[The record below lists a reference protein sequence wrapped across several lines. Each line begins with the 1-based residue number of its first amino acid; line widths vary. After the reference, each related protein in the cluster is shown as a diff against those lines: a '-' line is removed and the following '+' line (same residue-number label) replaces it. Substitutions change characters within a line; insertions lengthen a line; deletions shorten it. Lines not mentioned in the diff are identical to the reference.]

1 MRSYLLCA
9 AALALVGCGQTTTT
23 FVKSDTTLGRVVVY
37 RNGVAYFERYAEVQG
52 DSLKLNVPHDKVD
65 DFLKSLTVV
74 DAATGEPA
82 PISYPSAPTSG
93 GTIDMKVGFGKSTG
107 THKLRLSYVTEAPS
121 WKPSYRVVVGKSG
134 KVSLQGWAI
143 VDNTSGEDWKDVR
156 LGVGASSAMS
166 FRYDLKGLRVV
177 ERETLQEN
185 DLFAQAPPMGGAA
198 YGQPNGPARPHRIV
212 GDLSDE
218 VLALAEDEEQKKT
231 SPADPKAGAA
241 STPTSGQG
249 RAFGKPGPVP
259 MGKAGGGEAWNA
271 AQPRERAA
279 ADAVAR
285 MASSLRTNHQN
296 QIVVEGYASAGDK
309 DKMRA
314 SLDRANRLRDQL
326 VRNGVDPSRIVALGK
341 GELAGRNGGARV
353 VEAQEAP
360 PPKVAKGD
368 DAAGSSANAD
378 GAKDQKEPKVASEP
392 IGTSHFESVSA
403 MTVPK
408 GTSAMVSI
416 LRSET
421 EGEVVYLFDPE
432 SPRGSSQ
439 YPFRTLR
446 FRNPTDSALE
456 SGPVSVFGEGRFVGE
471 GLAEPIP
478 ARSVAFVPFALDRQ
492 IVVEKKN
499 DERDDIARIITVNR
513 GVFSTEIRHT
523 KKSTFT
529 LFNRMGEKATV
540 YIKHSVTPGYK
551 LTKFPDTRSPVPGAG
566 DASDHLA
573 GANLFRI
580 DLEPNG
586 RADVDIEEAT
596 PVFRTTDIRS
606 PAGLGLVRAYLSN
619 AAVEGPL
626 KAHVEQL
633 LKLNADMAD
642 IEQQIATGREQMGEY
657 RTRMDELHAQLVTL
671 KAVKT
676 AGPLMTHLEKK
687 LQEISEKMS
696 KATVDIVALQEKLMV
711 ARVRFQSGVADLTLD
726 KPEAKAAHAT
736 N

>member
-1 MRSYLLCA
+1 MRTYLLLIA
-9 AALALVGCGQTTTT
+9 AAGLVGCGQTTTT

-52 DSLKLNVPHDKVD
+52 DSLKLNVPQDKVD

-74 DAATGEPA
+74 DATTGEPA
-82 PISYPSAPTSG
+82 PISYPSLGQS
-93 GTIDMKVGFGKSTG
+93 GTIDMKIGARRGQAG
-107 THKLRLSYVTEAPS
+107 PHKLRLSYVTEAPS
-121 WKPSYRVVVGKSG
+121 WKPSYRVVVGKNG

-166 FRYDLKGLRVV
+166 FRFDLKGLRMV

-185 DLFAQAPPMGGAA
+185 DLFAQAPPMGAASYGQAGAA
-198 YGQPNGPARPHRIV
+198 HRIV
-212 GDLSDE
+212 GVFTDDAI
-218 VLALAEDEEQKKT
+218 ALAEEAPAKDGADSKKVEI
-231 SPADPKAGAA
+231 SGDQEFHDGRGRVSAGAA
-241 STPTSGQG
+241 AATDPHSTTTAAPNKRPPATMQKE
-249 RAFGKPGPVP
+249 A
-259 MGKAGGGEAWNA
+259 KASL
-271 AQPRERAA
+271 
-279 ADAVAR
+279 DR
-285 MASSLRTNHQN
+285 MATSLRGLSHSQ
-296 QIVVEGYASAGDK
+296 QIVVEGFASSADGDK
-309 DKMRA
+309 MGA
-314 SLDRANRLRDQL
+314 AQTRANRLRDQL
-326 VRNGVDPSRIVALGK
+326 VKQGIDPNRIVALGK
-341 GELAGRNGGARV
+341 GEQAGQSAGARI
-353 VEAQEAP
+353 AIAAAP
-360 PPKVAKGD
+360 AEPAKP
-368 DAAGSSANAD
+368 AGGKTDQAKERETSATPGGKN
-378 GAKDQKEPKVASEP
+378 PSEP
-392 IGTSHFESVSA
+392 IGTSHFESVAA

-432 SPRGSSQ
+432 NARGNSQ

-456 SGPVSVFGEGRFVGE
+456 SGPVSVFGDGKFVGE

-478 ARSVAFVPFALDRQ
+478 GRSVAFVPFALDRQ
-492 IVVEKKN
+492 IVVERKN
-499 DERDDIARIITVNR
+499 AERDEIARLITVNR
-513 GVFSTEIRHT
+513 GVFNTEVKHT

-540 YIKHSVTPGYK
+540 YVKHTVTPGYK

-566 DASDHLA
+566 DSNDHLA

-586 RADVDIEEAT
+586 KVEVEIEEAT
-596 PVFRTTDIRS
+596 PIARTTDIKT
-606 PAGLGLVRAYLSN
+606 AEGIGLVRAYLNS
-619 AAVEGPL
+619 AAQENPL
-626 KAHVEQL
+626 KAKFEQL
-633 LKLNADMAD
+633 LVLNSDMVKA
-642 IEQQIATGREQMGEY
+642 EQQIATTHEQMAEY
-657 RTRMDELHAQLVTL
+657 RLRMDELHAQLVTL

-687 LQEISEKMS
+687 LQEFSEKLS
-696 KATVDIVALQEKLMV
+696 KATVDVVVLQEKLMV
-711 ARVRFQSGVADLTLD
+711 ARVQFQAGVADLTLE
-726 KPEAKAAHAT
+726 KPKSEGMAS